1 MKADSIRE
9 LKKSLARLDHDD
21 LLDVCVRLAKYKVDN
36 KELLTYLLKKSFDEQ
51 AYVVEVC
58 DELGRQLPD
67 ARTLHKKTMRKMV
80 RLMDKWIRY
89 SGNKETE
96 IEVRIHFCKLF
107 VDRRIEFGRCRVKAN
122 MYATQLKKI
131 NKALDSVHPDL
142 QFDFRRQMEGVDGY
156 LCG

>member
-1 MKADSIRE
+1 MKASSISE

-21 LLDVCVRLAKYKVDN
+21 LLAACIRLAKYKVDN
-36 KELLTYLLKKSFDEQ
+36 KELLTYLLDKSSDER
-51 AYVVEVC
+51 AYADEVC
-58 DELGRQLPD
+58 AELSLQLPD
-67 ARTLHKKTMRKMV
+67 TRTLHKKTMRKVV

-96 IEVRIHFCKLF
+96 IEVRIHFCRLF

-131 NKALDSVHPDL
+131 DKALESVHPDL
-142 QFDFRRQMEGVDGY
+142 QFDFQYQMEGLRGF
-156 LCG
+156 LN